1 MQNNRRLPLDA
12 PATYLITVQGRLDDS
27 WSSWFDGMSVAI
39 ENSDAGLTI
48 TTLTGTVSDQAAL
61 YGLLS
66 RVRDMGLPLLLVQRI
81 EQE

>member
-1 MQNNRRLPLDA
+1 MMQSDQRLHLDA
-12 PATYLITVQGRLDDS
+12 PATYRIKLQGRLDES
-27 WSSWFDGMSVAI
+27 WSSWFDDMIITVESGG
-39 ENSDAGLTI
+39 DGLTI

-81 EQE
+81 

>member
-12 PATYLITVQGRLDDS
+12 PATYLIKVQGRLDDS